1 MQFHQQQQQRRLEVL
16 LKGLPL
22 PRELVYS
29 IASYDRA
36 LSVKRL
42 SPNDPRYAILRDIY
56 TRVHLYPYKLRAV
69 LYSSV
74 YFTNSSSLW
83 VFASQTQG
91 GKVIC
96 YTYASSDGN
105 ITSRYT
111 RA

>member
-42 SPNDPRYAILRDIY
+42 SPNDPRYAILRDN
-56 TRVHLYPYKLRAV
+56 LYPYKLRAV

-96 YTYASSDGN
+96 YTYASSNGD